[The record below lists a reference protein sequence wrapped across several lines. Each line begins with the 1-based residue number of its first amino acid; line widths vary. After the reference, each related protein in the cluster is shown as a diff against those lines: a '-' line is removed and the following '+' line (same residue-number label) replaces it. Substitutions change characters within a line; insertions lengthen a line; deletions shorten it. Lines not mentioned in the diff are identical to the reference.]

1 MAEKD
6 DSFEKTEEPTPKKLE
21 DARKK
26 GQVAR
31 SKELATTLL
40 LVFSAFAL
48 IAVGQFIATAIY
60 GITLRS
66 FTLSRD
72 ETYDIQHMFQILEMS
87 IVESAW
93 PVIGFII
100 IAMIGGIYGS
110 VAMGGYNFTWT
121 SAAPKANRV
130 SPIQGFK
137 RMFGLE
143 ALVELLKG
151 IGKVLIISGMAYL
164 ALIIFKDEALH
175 LDVELYPL
183 NIFHALDMLEWAFLL
198 LCVGMVPIALI
209 DVPFQNHKHHKEM
222 KMTLQEV
229 KDERKNAE
237 GDPMVKNRVR
247 RIQYQAA
254 ANRMMQEVPEA
265 DVIVTNPTH
274 FSVAIKYDQDGERAP
289 VMVAKGLDQLA
300 LHIRKIAQAHEVP
313 IVESPALARAIY
325 YSTEP
330 DHEIP
335 QKLFMAVAQVLA
347 YVYQLKAYKKGK
359 GKRPKPLKKNL
370 PIPPELRR

>member
-1 MAEKD
+1 
-6 DSFEKTEEPTPKKLE
+6 
-21 DARKK
+21 
-26 GQVAR
+26 
-31 SKELATTLL
+31 
-40 LVFSAFAL
+40 
-48 IAVGQFIATAIY
+48 
-60 GITLRS
+60 
-66 FTLSRD
+66 
-72 ETYDIQHMFQILEMS
+72 MFQILEMA
-87 IVESAW
+87 IMESAW
-93 PVIGFII
+93 PLIGFMI

-151 IGKVLIISGMAYL
+151 IGKVLVISGMAYL

-175 LDVELYPL
+175 LDIELYPL

-198 LCVGMVPIALI
+198 LCIGMVPIALI
-209 DVPFQNHKHHKEM
+209 DVPFQNHKHHEEM

-300 LHIRKIAQAHEVP
+300 LHIRKIAQAHDVP

-325 YSTEP
+325 YSTEA

-359 GKRPKPLKKNL
+359 GQRPKPLKKDL